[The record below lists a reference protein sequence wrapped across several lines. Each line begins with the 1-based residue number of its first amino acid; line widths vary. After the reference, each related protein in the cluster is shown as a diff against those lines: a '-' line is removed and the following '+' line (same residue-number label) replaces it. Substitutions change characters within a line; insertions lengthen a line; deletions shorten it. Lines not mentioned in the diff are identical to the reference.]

1 MKEVKIMTMKSN
13 ETSAIKLK
21 VVTDIDRGK
30 ESYAIVTFSG
40 ISAAV
45 SDDNFM
51 ELANALASLQSYP
64 VHTVSRINSCT
75 LVTE

>member
-1 MKEVKIMTMKSN
+1 MTMKSN

-21 VVTDIDRGK
+21 VVTHIDRGK

-51 ELANALASLQSYP
+51 ELANARASLQSYP

>member
-1 MKEVKIMTMKSN
+1 MTIKSN
-13 ETSAIKLK
+13 ETSSIKLK
-21 VVTDIDRGK
+21 VVTDMDRGK
-30 ESYAIVTFSG
+30 ESYSTVTFSG

-51 ELANALASLQSYP
+51 ELADALASLQSFP
-64 VHTVSRINSCT
+64 VKNVSRINSCN

>member
-1 MKEVKIMTMKSN
+1 MTIKSN
-13 ETSAIKLK
+13 ETSSIKLK
-21 VVTDIDRGK
+21 VVTDMDMGR
-30 ESYAIVTFSG
+30 ESYSTVTFSG

>member
-1 MKEVKIMTMKSN
+1 MTIKSN
-13 ETSAIKLK
+13 ETSSIKLK
-21 VVTDIDRGK
+21 VVTDMDMGK
-30 ESYAIVTFSG
+30 ESYSTVTFSG

-51 ELANALASLQSYP
+51 KLADALASLQSFP
-64 VHTVSRINSCT
+64 VKNVSRINSCN